1 MGNDGRL
8 KSSGV
13 HAKCVAFRRALINT
27 LPEARDE
34 LVCSRIGTYLT
45 MSDTCPV
52 LDSPSQICTLA
63 ELDRVARGDHSI
75 HCLSRGQAIGL
86 SVVLESG
93 LVSLIAVLYVFGI
106 IIRNVIRRVRQ
117 HRRWLI
123 FVDPIDVIM
132 FSLFLADL
140 IQSIG
145 AVLNAKWVS
154 QGKVEV
160 GEFCTAQGVIKQLGE
175 TTAAMSTLLI
185 TIYTFRGLWLGIQ
198 EESLRVTKIYWCWI
212 GSKHFQWKIWGE
224 YIWFWVTLGF
234 SIVTYVPLF
243 FEERGVI
250 VLDPNSSWGFR
261 FRRGQKAT
269 GNSGGQ
275 SMVML
280 AYPVVYSISI
290 VPLSVTRWIAFVRE
304 GKGVSMVDSLPS
316 GANLAC
322 MAIHGLSGVANVVLL
337 LTTRPNTPLFRKDID
352 GTSPVLLPA
361 VAGNVPVH
369 QGHGANSPTAES
381 DTKTITTN
389 GATINEVDYELGR
402 LPSR

>member
-1 MGNDGRL
+1 
-8 KSSGV
+8 
-13 HAKCVAFRRALINT
+13 
-27 LPEARDE
+27 
-34 LVCSRIGTYLT
+34 
-45 MSDTCPV
+45 MSDTRPV
-52 LDSPSQICTLA
+52 LDSPSQICTSA
-63 ELDRVARGDHSI
+63 ELARVARGDHSI

-145 AVLNAKWVS
+145 TVLNAKWVS

-160 GEFCTAQGVIKQLGE
+160 GEFCTAQGVLKQLGE

-198 EESLRVTKIYWCWI
+198 VESLRVTKIVTCGIWLFVGFLIALEHGLNIHKSGEDSFITPYWCWI
-212 GSKHFQWKIWGE
+212 GKKHFHWKIWGE

-250 VLDPNSSWGFR
+250 VLDPNSRWGFY
-261 FRRGQKAT
+261 FRRNNGQNAT
-269 GNSGGQ
+269 GDSIGQ

-290 VPLSVTRWIAFVRE
+290 LPLSVARWIGFVRE
-304 GKGVSMVDSLPS
+304 RNGVSKAAPLPS
-316 GANLAC
+316 AASMAC

-337 LTTRPNTPLFRKDID
+337 LTTRPNTPLFRKD
-352 GTSPVLLPA
+352 GGSPVPLPP
-361 VAGNVPVH
+361 VAGNVSAQ
-369 QGHGANSPTAES
+369 QGHHAHTPTAES
-381 DTKTITTN
+381 DTKSITTN
-389 GATINEVDYELGR
+389 EATPNEADCELGR

>member
-1 MGNDGRL
+1 
-8 KSSGV
+8 
-13 HAKCVAFRRALINT
+13 
-27 LPEARDE
+27 
-34 LVCSRIGTYLT
+34 

-52 LDSPSQICTLA
+52 LDSPSQICTSA
-63 ELDRVARGDHSI
+63 ELARVARGDHSI

-185 TIYTFRGLWLGIQ
+185 TTYTFRGLWLGIQ
-198 EESLRVTKIYWCWI
+198 VESLRVTKIVTCGIWLFVGFLIALGHGLNIHKTGENSFITPYWCWI

-337 LTTRPNTPLFRKDID
+337 LSTRPNTPLFRKDID

-369 QGHGANSPTAES
+369 QGHDANTPTAES

-389 GATINEVDYELGR
+389 GATINEADYELGR